1 MFRDEPEERPTM
13 FRDEPE
19 ERPRAAVKRPAA
31 PVAIDMKRNR
41 RFTPFGDEP
50 EEMEGR
56 APSSSSKPARTSSCA
71 VPEDA
76 DDDGEDG
83 PAVKIFSINWSG
95 MKLFSQASFL
105 KNVQNASGTTTPK
118 RPYDNTKRAANARPT
133 SHQSHKSVA
142 LDPKR
147 LDSLQRKSQCKCFLN
162 AFKF

>member
-1 MFRDEPEERPTM
+1 M

-76 DDDGEDG
+76 DDDDEDG
-83 PAVKIFSINWSG
+83 PAVKILSINWSG

-105 KNVQNASGTTTPK
+105 KKVENASGTTTPK
-118 RPYDNTKRAANARPT
+118 RPYDNKESCECKANFT
-133 SHQSHKSVA
+133 SVPQVRCPRSKEIGFIAKEVA
-142 LDPKR
+142 MQMFLE
-147 LDSLQRKSQCKCFLN
+147 CF
-162 AFKF
+162 